1 MSSVP
6 PFALLSGAFGAMAS
20 CLAKFAFS
28 SDTFLTRY
36 TLDKC
41 NSYLAF
47 PHCQVLVWTV
57 RGLCF
62 VGNLLLNISMVG
74 SFLEGMEES
83 GSVAGTAMSNAANF
97 AVSSI
102 LGFLLWEEEFS
113 TMWLCGF
120 VLVIM
125 GTLLLSSVKAEVAT
139 LSNDSTKKK
148 D

>member
-1 MSSVP
+1 
-6 PFALLSGAFGAMAS
+6 
-20 CLAKFAFS
+20 
-28 SDTFLTRY
+28 
-36 TLDKC
+36 
-41 NSYLAF
+41 
-47 PHCQVLVWTV
+47 
-57 RGLCF
+57 
-62 VGNLLLNISMVG
+62 MVG